1 MEKSSRLMDQRQYA
15 WDYFQ
20 LHAVQRMSLFNFF
33 VLISAILTAGMG
45 SALLKNGA
53 DEYIVLAAVG
63 LMLVSF
69 AFWKLDQRV
78 RFFVKHAESI
88 LKMVE
93 ATQAED
99 GANSAEL
106 ALFAQEERKTIEL
119 KRQSGWCPFGWH
131 LSYSQCFGFVYIIFA
146 GLGLLGFIMAIL
158 RLSGWCSGEH
168 HGCEW

>member
-1 MEKSSRLMDQRQYA
+1 MEDSRRLMDQRQCA

-20 LHAVQRMSLFNFF
+20 LHAAQRMALFNFF

-45 SALLKNGA
+45 SALRKNGA
-53 DEYIVLAAVG
+53 YECVG
-63 LMLVSF
+63 LALAVSLLLVSF

-78 RFFVKHAESI
+78 RFLVKHAEGI

-106 ALFAQEERKTIEL
+106 ALFAEEERKTIEL
-119 KRQSGWCPFGWH
+119 KRQSGRCPFRCH
-131 LSYSQCFGFVYIIFA
+131 LSYSQCFGVVYIIFG
-146 GLGLLGFIMAIL
+146 GLGLLGFILAVS
-158 RLSGWCSGEH
+158 RLWA
-168 HGCEW
+168 